1 MTKKQQPPS
10 QKSCFAKG
18 LEVIL
23 NSKEASPLHN
33 PAVFRNILTS
43 SGKSM
48 SETLRYIGKKQK
60 TPKPNDD
67 EKSKARLE
75 KLEEAS
81 EEKK

>member
-1 MTKKQQPPS
+1 MPKPP
-10 QKSCFAKG
+10 KSTFAAG
-18 LEVIL
+18 LEVLL

-33 PAVFRNILTS
+33 PQVFRQILSS

-48 SETLRYIGKKQK
+48 NETIRYLGKKQK
-60 TPKPNDD
+60 APKPNDD

-75 KLEEAS
+75 KLEAAS